1 MKILVPVDGSACS
14 LQALEV
20 AVDFAATVHAD
31 VVIGHVVSLAEVAL
45 LSGGEA
51 QLLPGCLE
59 EEEERGKAVLAEAIA
74 RAGNRVVVSSRT
86 EEGEPVEQI
95 ERMAADIRPAF
106 IVIGSHG
113 RNGITRALMGSVA
126 EGVMRA
132 APCPVMVV
140 PARCGTAA

>member
-1 MKILVPVDGSACS
+1 VKILVPVDGSECS
-14 LQALEV
+14 LRALDV
-20 AVDFAATVHAD
+20 AVDFATAFHAEI
-31 VVIGHVVSLAEVAL
+31 VIGHVVNLAEVAL

-59 EEEERGKAVLAEAIA
+59 EKQDKGTAVVTEAVA
-74 RAGNRVVVSSRT
+74 RTGGRVAVSSRT
-86 EEGEPVEQI
+86 EEGEPVERI
-95 ERMAADIRPAF
+95 ERIASEIRPAF

-113 RNGITRALMGSVA
+113 RNGISRALVGSVA

-140 PARCGTAA
+140 PSKRAKAA